1 MAHDETIATANGQ
14 TPEIQT
20 GTAAKG
26 TAALLRLSEVALS
39 ASVIFGLFQTP
50 GIEDHLPDLLPSL
63 TQAVALSPS
72 DLAVLLAVLL
82 AAAMTLLLTA
92 TLTLIDRGI
101 ARRLQPGRD
110 TSSGMNRTSTR
121 HAPGRLIS
129 AVVLTGLIAISAILL
144 VDGETTSRARAAALA
159 ATIGAWGVTIA
170 TLRLALAPPHA
181 DRRIL
186 LLGTHPQQER
196 MRDQLQSRRGRRF
209 DVVTATTKTAPAALA
224 WDSLRRQNIWA
235 IVLMPSADAHATG
248 TLLDAKMRGLRVV
261 NGSTFLEQALGRI
274 DLDSLTPQTLLTADG
289 FAVSGSSDRL
299 KRVCDVLIASLL
311 LLLTAPLMALT
322 ALLITA
328 DSKGGVIYR
337 QDRTGA
343 FGRTFTVFKFRSMR
357 ADAEIGDN
365 PRWAQVGDP
374 RITRV
379 GRFIRATRID
389 ELPQLANILL
399 GDMSLVGPRPER
411 PHFVQQLSQA
421 IPFYDQRSYVKPGL
435 TGWAQVNYPYGASI
449 QDAREKLAY
458 DLYYLKHRSFWLDLR
473 ILLATV
479 RVVLSREGAR

>member
-1 MAHDETIATANGQ
+1 
-14 TPEIQT
+14 
-20 GTAAKG
+20 
-26 TAALLRLSEVALS
+26 
-39 ASVIFGLFQTP
+39 
-50 GIEDHLPDLLPSL
+50 
-63 TQAVALSPS
+63 
-72 DLAVLLAVLL
+72 
-82 AAAMTLLLTA
+82 
-92 TLTLIDRGI
+92 
-101 ARRLQPGRD
+101 
-110 TSSGMNRTSTR
+110 
-121 HAPGRLIS
+121 
-129 AVVLTGLIAISAILL
+129 
-144 VDGETTSRARAAALA
+144 
-159 ATIGAWGVTIA
+159 
-170 TLRLALAPPHA
+170 
-181 DRRIL
+181 
-186 LLGTHPQQER
+186 
-196 MRDQLQSRRGRRF
+196 
-209 DVVTATTKTAPAALA
+209 
-224 WDSLRRQNIWA
+224 
-235 IVLMPSADAHATG
+235 
-248 TLLDAKMRGLRVV
+248 LLDAKMRGLRVV

>member
-181 DRRIL
+181 DRRSP
-186 LLGTHPQQER
+186 HPSAR
-196 MRDQLQSRRGRRF
+196 H
-209 DVVTATTKTAPAALA
+209 APAARA
-224 WDSLRRQNIWA
+224 YARSVAVAAGPAFRRRHGHDQDGSRRA
-235 IVLMPSADAHATG
+235 
-248 TLLDAKMRGLRVV
+248 GL
-261 NGSTFLEQALGRI
+261 
-274 DLDSLTPQTLLTADG
+274 G
-289 FAVSGSSDRL
+289 FAPAAEYLGH
-299 KRVCDVLIASLL
+299 
-311 LLLTAPLMALT
+311 
-322 ALLITA
+322 
-328 DSKGGVIYR
+328 
-337 QDRTGA
+337 
-343 FGRTFTVFKFRSMR
+343 R
-357 ADAEIGDN
+357 ADAE
-365 PRWAQVGDP
+365 R
-374 RITRV
+374 
-379 GRFIRATRID
+379 
-389 ELPQLANILL
+389 
-399 GDMSLVGPRPER
+399 
-411 PHFVQQLSQA
+411 
-421 IPFYDQRSYVKPGL
+421 
-435 TGWAQVNYPYGASI
+435 
-449 QDAREKLAY
+449 
-458 DLYYLKHRSFWLDLR
+458 
-473 ILLATV
+473 
-479 RVVLSREGAR
+479 